1 MSADDRGNDLGAV
14 GIPIDGSLGFAPGGT
29 ALPTSE
35 EGSFRAFKLAAAFR
49 KAGLF
54 TEDGGFE
61 WNLEADGD
69 PIKFFQQGYT
79 IPSGLA
85 NAELTVKLAQY
96 DPVTQ
101 LISWGKVP
109 DENGYITIDAGG
121 HALSFVIFTEEIF
134 KNGTIRRRVAEA
146 TVKSAK
152 VDKAENGSVN
162 GTEVVFSAKRMPELD
177 NEHLGE
183 WLLPRG
189 FVSAAEAAGS
199 ARVADV
205 DPDADAA

>member
-1 MSADDRGNDLGAV
+1 MAADDRGNDLGAV

-29 ALPTSE
+29 LLPTSE
-35 EGSFRAFKLAAAFR
+35 EGSFRDFKLPAAYKR
-49 KAGLF
+49 AGLF

-96 DPVTQ
+96 DPITQ

-121 HALSFVIFTEEIF
+121 HALSFAIFTEEIF
-134 KNGTIRRRVAEA
+134 KNGTIRRRAAEA

-162 GTEVVFSAKRMPELD
+162 GTEVVFSAKRLPSLN

-189 FVSAAEAAGS
+189 FVSAAESAAAVAS
-199 ARVADV
+199 APAE
-205 DPDADAA
+205 